1 MANGRKKTS
10 NPDAVVIENR
20 RARFDY
26 LIGDTLECGL
36 RLLGTEVKSIRAGQA
51 SLAEGWIRAV
61 ADPPSLVLQG
71 VHVGEYP
78 PAGPHRQHQPVRPRK
93 LLAHK
98 REIIKLTRA
107 QDADNSTLVPLK
119 IYFSGGRAKILIGVG
134 QGRKKFDKRHAIA
147 KREAQRDM
155 DRAMHYRG

>member
-1 MANGRKKTS
+1 
-10 NPDAVVIENR
+10 
-20 RARFDY
+20 
-26 LIGDTLECGL
+26 
-36 RLLGTEVKSIRAGQA
+36 
-51 SLAEGWIRAV
+51 
-61 ADPPSLVLQG
+61 
-71 VHVGEYP
+71 
-78 PAGPHRQHQPVRPRK
+78 
-93 LLAHK
+93 LAHK